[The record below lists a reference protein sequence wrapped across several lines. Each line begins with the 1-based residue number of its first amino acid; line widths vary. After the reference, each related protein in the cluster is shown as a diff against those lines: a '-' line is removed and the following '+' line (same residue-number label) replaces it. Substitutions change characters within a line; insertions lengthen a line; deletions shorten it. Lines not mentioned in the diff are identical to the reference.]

1 MVSKRWRIPA
11 SRRCASAVRCDEEVT
26 IAIGHNGG
34 LLAPG
39 TLSGTKTV
47 TAVNGVATFS
57 DLSIDQPG
65 NGYTLVVNGSGVTG
79 AESATFNI
87 GAL

>member
-1 MVSKRWRIPA
+1 MGNRVTGFSGQ
-11 SRRCASAVRCDEEVT
+11 VT

-34 LLAPG
+34 TLLAG

-47 TAVNGVATFS
+47 NIVNGVATFS

-65 NGYTLVVNGSGVTG
+65 NGYTLVATVPNVVTV
-79 AESATFNI
+79 ESAPFNI
-87 GAL
+87 GAF